1 MTQKLLQC
9 QAGVEIVTEME
20 NYLQQLDLL
29 PHPDL
34 KDPGILQLEATFL
47 DIVSSKNDSALY
59 ILPVYNKGKLF
70 LRYMETGMYSGF
82 TNKFQPVL
90 AEKFN
95 IETSD
100 IYPWMVYTD
109 KDFSEQGSTRK
120 YQQKGQAS
128 RGFKM
133 MMYKNKDSFAA
144 RLQHLKPKLET
155 LKAII
160 YI

>member
-1 MTQKLLQC
+1 
-9 QAGVEIVTEME
+9 ME
-20 NYLQQLDLL
+20 NSLQQLDLL
-29 PHPDL
+29 PHTDL
-34 KDPGILQLEATFL
+34 KDPGILQLESTFL
-47 DIVSSKNDSALY
+47 DIVSSKNVVDSALY
-59 ILPVYNKGKLF
+59 ILPVYNQGKLF

-82 TNKFQPVL
+82 TTKFQPVL

-95 IETSD
+95 IETTD

-144 RLQHLKPKLET
+144 RLQHLKPKLDT

-160 YI
+160 YIQMKNARPSHHEDR